1 MNTNAPGAGAEQPK
15 SFAFT
20 PENRK
25 QVKVFLGRYPKGRQ
39 ASAVLPL
46 LDLAQRQ
53 SDGWLP
59 QAAIEHVAGLLD
71 MPAMRV
77 QEVASFYTMFNLA
90 PVGKY
95 LLQLCG
101 TTPCWLRGSD
111 EVREAIAEV
120 CGIGV
125 GETSEDGLFTLV
137 EVECLGACVNAP
149 MVQINDDYYEDLD
162 GKSTKKLL
170 IALKNGETPPAGP
183 QNGRHS
189 SEPLGGATTL
199 KTKIQTKTKRTR

>member
-1 MNTNAPGAGAEQPK
+1 MSTSVSGAEQPE
-15 SFAFT
+15 SFAFSVT
-20 PENRK
+20 NRK
-25 QVKVFLGRYPKGRQ
+25 QVKVLLGRYPKGRQ

-59 QAAIEHVAGLLD
+59 QPAIEHVAGLLD

-111 EVREAIAEV
+111 DVREAITEI
-120 CGIGV
+120 CGVGV

-149 MVQINDDYYEDLD
+149 MVQINDDFYEDLD
-162 GKSTKKLL
+162 TEKTKKLL
-170 IALKNGETPPAGP
+170 IALKNGETPAMGP
-183 QNGRHS
+183 QNGRRS

-199 KTKIQTKTKRTR
+199 KSNIQTKTKRTR

>member
-1 MNTNAPGAGAEQPK
+1 MNTSAPGTEKAE
-15 SFAFT
+15 SFAFSAT
-20 PENRK
+20 NRK
-25 QVKVFLGRYPKGRQ
+25 QVKVLLGRYPKGRQ

-53 SDGWLP
+53 SDGWLSQP
-59 QAAIEHVAGLLD
+59 AIEHVAGLLD

-111 EVREAIAEV
+111 EVRQAITEI

-125 GETSEDGLFTLV
+125 GDTSEDGLFTLV

-162 GKSTKKLL
+162 TEKTKKLL
-170 IALKNGETPPAGP
+170 NALKNGETPAMGP
-183 QNGRHS
+183 QNGRRS

-199 KTKIQTKTKRTR
+199 KSNIQTKTKRTR

>member
-1 MNTNAPGAGAEQPK
+1 MMNTQQPE

-20 PENRK
+20 AENRK
-25 QVKVFLGRYPKGRQ
+25 QVKVLVGRYPKGRQ

-53 SDGWLP
+53 SQGWLP
-59 QAAIEHVAGLLD
+59 QAAIEHVAGLLG

-77 QEVASFYTMFNLA
+77 MEVASFYSMFNLA

-111 EVREAIAEV
+111 EVREAIKEV

-162 GKSTKKLL
+162 IENTKKLL
-170 IALKNGETPPAGP
+170 IALKNGESPAMGP
-183 QNGRHS
+183 QNGRRS

-199 KTKIQTKTKRTR
+199 KTKTSNKRAR

>member
-1 MNTNAPGAGAEQPK
+1 MSTSAPGAEQPE
-15 SFAFT
+15 SFAFSAT
-20 PENRK
+20 NRK
-25 QVKVFLGRYPKGRQ
+25 QVKVLLGRYPKGRQ

-59 QAAIEHVAGLLD
+59 QPAIEHVAGLLD

-111 EVREAIAEV
+111 EVRQAITEI

-149 MVQINDDYYEDLD
+149 MVQINDDFYEDLD
-162 GKSTKKLL
+162 TEKIKKLL
-170 IALKNGETPPAGP
+170 IALKNGETPAMGP
-183 QNGRHS
+183 QNGRRS

-199 KTKIQTKTKRTR
+199 KSKIQTKTKRTR

>member
-1 MNTNAPGAGAEQPK
+1 MSLRRLHHTQPE

-20 PENRK
+20 PANQAWAAEQIRK
-25 QVKVFLGRYPKGRQ
+25 YPEGRQ

-59 QAAIEHVAGLLD
+59 QPAIEHVAGLLD

-111 EVREAIAEV
+111 EVRQAITEI

-149 MVQINDDYYEDLD
+149 MMQIGDDYYEDLD
-162 GKSTKKLL
+162 ADKTVAILE
-170 IALKNGETPPAGP
+170 ALRRGEAPAAGP
-183 QNGRHS
+183 QSGRHTS
-189 SEPLGGATTL
+189 APASGPKTLIEATG
-199 KTKIQTKTKRTR
+199 

>member
-1 MNTNAPGAGAEQPK
+1 MNTSAPGTEKPE
-15 SFAFT
+15 SFAFSAT
-20 PENRK
+20 NRK
-25 QVKVFLGRYPKGRQ
+25 QVKVLLGRYPKGRQ

-59 QAAIEHVAGLLD
+59 QPAIEHVAGLLD

-111 EVREAIAEV
+111 EVRQAITEI

-125 GETSEDGLFTLV
+125 GDTSEDGLFTLV

-162 GKSTKKLL
+162 TEKTKKLL
-170 IALKNGETPPAGP
+170 NALKNGETPAMGP
-183 QNGRHS
+183 QNGRRS

-199 KTKIQTKTKRTR
+199 KSNIQTKTKRTR

>member
-1 MNTNAPGAGAEQPK
+1 MSTNPPGTEQPQ
-15 SFAFT
+15 SFAFS

-25 QVKVFLGRYPKGRQ
+25 QVKVLLGRYPKGRQ

-111 EVREAIAEV
+111 EVRQAITEI

-162 GKSTKKLL
+162 TEKTKKLL
-170 IALKNGETPPAGP
+170 NALKNGETPAMGP
-183 QNGRHS
+183 QNGRRS

-199 KTKIQTKTKRTR
+199 KSNIQTKTKRTR

>member
-1 MNTNAPGAGAEQPK
+1 MNTSAPGTEKPE
-15 SFAFT
+15 SFAFSAT
-20 PENRK
+20 NRK
-25 QVKVFLGRYPKGRQ
+25 QVKVLLGRYPKGRQ

-59 QAAIEHVAGLLD
+59 QPVIEHVAGLLD

-111 EVREAIAEV
+111 DVREAITEI
-120 CGIGV
+120 CGVGV

-162 GKSTKKLL
+162 TEKTKKLL
-170 IALKNGETPPAGP
+170 NALKNGETPVMGP
-183 QNGRHS
+183 QNGRRS

-199 KTKIQTKTKRTR
+199 KSNIHTKTKRTR

>member
-1 MNTNAPGAGAEQPK
+1 MNTSQQPE
-15 SFAFT
+15 SFAFSA
-20 PENRK
+20 ENRK

-59 QAAIEHVAGLLD
+59 QAAIEHVAGLLG

-77 QEVASFYTMFNLA
+77 LEVASFYTMFNLA

-111 EVREAIAEV
+111 EVREAITEV

-162 GKSTKKLL
+162 AEATKKILM
-170 IALKNGETPPAGP
+170 ALKNGETPAMGP
-183 QNGRHS
+183 QNSRRS

-199 KTKIQTKTKRTR
+199 KTKTSSKRAR